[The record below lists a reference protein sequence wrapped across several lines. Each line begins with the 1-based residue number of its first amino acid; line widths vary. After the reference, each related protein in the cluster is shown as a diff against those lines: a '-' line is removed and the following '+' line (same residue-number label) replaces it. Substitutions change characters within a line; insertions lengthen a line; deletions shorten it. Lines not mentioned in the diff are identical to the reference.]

1 MSSAASARVLV
12 ATCVTAEWSAQY
24 TIFRSRAH
32 AIYHHSWRGLAMVV
46 ESTCPAWPRPRR
58 RAGRAG
64 EPPARGRN
72 PASAAEGT
80 IPGIRARDCSTSTI
94 YGLHR
99 QRAVPE
105 RPPMPSSCRP
115 PGRRGQKPRRALG
128 AARRREMDFQAR
140 CRLCNIIDNLHTRFE
155 AKIRAPQKCP
165 EFVGPASRARPRS
178 LVNLGR
184 PPRATR
190 TMRNVCRRR
199 AWRANERKTSYM
211 TRRRPKL
218 VITKF

>member
-1 MSSAASARVLV
+1 MVCSIHDFPLTGTCYLSPFIERASNGNREHVPCVAQAAAAS
-12 ATCVTAEWSAQY
+12 
-24 TIFRSRAH
+24 
-32 AIYHHSWRGLAMVV
+32 
-46 ESTCPAWPRPRR
+46 
-58 RAGRAG
+58 RAGG

-80 IPGIRARDCSTSTI
+80 IPGIRARDCNTSTI
-94 YGLHR
+94 CGLHR

-105 RPPMPSSCRP
+105 RPPVPSSCRP
-115 PGRRGQKPRRALG
+115 PGCRGRKPRRALG

-140 CRLCNIIDNLHTRFE
+140 CRLCNLIDNLHTRFE

-184 PPRATR
+184 PPRAMR
-190 TMRNVCRRR
+190 TMYNVCRRR

-211 TRRRPKL
+211 TRRRPKGR
-218 VITKF
+218 VEVRS